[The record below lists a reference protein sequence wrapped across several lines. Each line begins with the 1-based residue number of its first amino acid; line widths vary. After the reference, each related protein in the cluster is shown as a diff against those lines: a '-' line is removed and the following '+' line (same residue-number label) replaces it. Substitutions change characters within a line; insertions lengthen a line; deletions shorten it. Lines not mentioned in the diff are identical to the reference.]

1 MTIRLLGGIV
11 SQGSICLQV
20 IMEKICLMLVAL
32 SSSLS
37 VIYLVTDI

>member
-1 MTIRLLGGIV
+1 MTLGFWVELLV
-11 SQGSICLQV
+11 KDLFVFKC